1 MIGID
6 RLHTIKETIELMN
19 KSYQV
24 EILKLLI
31 SEESIV
37 LSENNNGTFVN
48 LSNLDI
54 IVINKLEKFIEYVK
68 TQQSQLSHIEN
79 EKLNI
84 KNEFFNKTP
93 QPIKI
98 IKKDNINSI
107 LDAK

>member
-1 MIGID
+1 MLGID

-37 LSENNNGTFVN
+37 ISENNNGTFVN

-54 IVINKLEKFIEYVK
+54 KIINKLEKFIEYVK

-79 EKLNI
+79 EKINI

-93 QPIKI
+93 QTIKI

-107 LDAK
+107 LDSK

>member
-37 LSENNNGTFVN
+37 LSENNNGTFIN

-93 QPIKI
+93 LPIKI